1 MRKSLFI
8 LLATMLLTACNSEPK
23 CVSEGRELYQLYFQ
37 KTLRDPESLKIHS
50 EKYEVDGDGIK
61 VSWTIDYGAKNG
73 YGAMDRATKKFM
85 TIGDMLFVDNH
96 YISKER
102 LQQ

>member
-1 MRKSLFI
+1 MRKAILF
-8 LLATMLLTACNSEPK
+8 LMTTVFLTACNKEPK

-37 KTLRDPESLKIHS
+37 KTLRDPESLKIYS
-50 EKYEVDGDGIK
+50 EKYEVDEKGIE

-73 YGAMDRATKKFM
+73 FGAMDRATKELM
-85 TIGDMLFVDNH
+85 TIGDMLFIDNH